1 MYNQPVID
9 YCISKANVSILLRS
23 SARKILACINEGH
36 AGTYHIVPSL
46 TGIGRSSEVRAL
58 PLLRSLVAQLV
69 CLNLTCDHVFI
80 HFYRPYNHL
89 CYLCNLG
96 KRADAACSATYAPQD
111 SLEPPDFWQMERI
124 IQKNPGLAPITIEL
138 GDLASSKCGHPVY
151 ALNLCCD
158 GLLGER
164 LDGGVWK
171 TIDNCRPGK

>member
-1 MYNQPVID
+1 
-9 YCISKANVSILLRS
+9 
-23 SARKILACINEGH
+23 
-36 AGTYHIVPSL
+36 
-46 TGIGRSSEVRAL
+46 
-58 PLLRSLVAQLV
+58 
-69 CLNLTCDHVFI
+69 
-80 HFYRPYNHL
+80 
-89 CYLCNLG
+89 
-96 KRADAACSATYAPQD
+96 
-111 SLEPPDFWQMERI
+111 MERI